1 MAFACGPYALRSAL
15 QGLPTRQG
23 AEKERNEV
31 SPTHYCEIPPFDED
45 DDDGKPSS

>member
-1 MAFACGPYALRSAL
+1 VRYQADGGRWLTGDA
-15 QGLPTRQG
+15 
-23 AEKERNEV
+23 EV